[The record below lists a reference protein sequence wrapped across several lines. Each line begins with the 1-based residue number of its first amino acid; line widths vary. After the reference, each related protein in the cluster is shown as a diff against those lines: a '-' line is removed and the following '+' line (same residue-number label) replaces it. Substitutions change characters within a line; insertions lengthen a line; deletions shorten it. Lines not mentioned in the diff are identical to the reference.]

1 MVSTPQDLVEIK
13 LVKTSEAILAAL
25 EKGRKDRHELTDEL
39 GQLQLQS
46 INILNIRQRRRIFK

>member
-39 GQLQLQS
+39 GQLQL
-46 INILNIRQRRRIFK
+46 